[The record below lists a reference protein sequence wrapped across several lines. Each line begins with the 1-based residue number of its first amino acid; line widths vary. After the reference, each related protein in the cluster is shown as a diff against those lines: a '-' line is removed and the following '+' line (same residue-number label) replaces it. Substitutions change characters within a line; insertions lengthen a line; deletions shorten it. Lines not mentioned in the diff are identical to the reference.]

1 MSKYSELT
9 VERILNWLIDLPVT
23 KVVVDNKVVW
33 SDDNEPW
40 VEYEKAIKSIG
51 CAYSNVDTFS
61 VDVVH
66 FHHLEVDIKTIKEC
80 K

>member
-1 MSKYSELT
+1 MSKHSELT
-9 VERILNWLIDLPVT
+9 VGRILNWLIDLPVI

-40 VEYEKAIKSIG
+40 VEYEKAIKSIS
-51 CAYSNVDTFS
+51 CAYSYVDTFS

-66 FHHLEVDIKTIKEC
+66 FHHLEVDIKTIKED

>member
-33 SDDNEPW
+33 SDDNEP
-40 VEYEKAIKSIG
+40 
-51 CAYSNVDTFS
+51 
-61 VDVVH
+61 
-66 FHHLEVDIKTIKEC
+66 
-80 K
+80 

>member
-1 MSKYSELT
+1 MGKYSELT

-40 VEYEKAIKSIG
+40 VEYEIAIKSIS
-51 CAYSNVDTFS
+51 CASSYVDTFS
-61 VDVVH
+61 IDVVH
-66 FHHLEVDIKTIKEC
+66 FHHLEVDIKTVKED